1 MCPLKQQKYI
11 TLMEHKIMKASGI
24 LKLSTLSL
32 LTSVALGAQAGTS
45 VTNDMGTFAISGDVE
60 FNNDYQNTE
69 TATTDKTNYDQNG
82 RLLVGVSGMRDV
94 GANNYIGANAQILLN
109 MGGTVSADDAWV
121 AMGAK
126 EDWELKLGRF
136 EAYNLFPAGQDTIV
150 NHAKADID
158 ADGTND
164 DLTYFANYARGR
176 SGNGQINFSKT
187 AGSAYFEVSANF
199 MDKVDSTSTA
209 DDNAVFLRPVV
220 AFSLSDSLKLSAGG
234 EFNMT
239 ADKDDAGQDF
249 TGYGATLNYAA
260 GDISVN
266 LNYAARE
273 YDTTDR
279 DDMTYGAN
287 AQYGNAFIGYIHGEV
302 DTGTTEEVD
311 TFYASY
317 KFANVMD
324 VEDLALYVGASSSET
339 KEADN
344 KDTSARLRVKYIF

>member
-1 MCPLKQQKYI
+1 
-11 TLMEHKIMKASGI
+11 MEHKIMKASGI

-32 LTSVALGAQAGTS
+32 LTSVALSAQAGTS

-60 FNNDYQNTE
+60 FNNDYQNKE
-69 TATTDKTNYDQNG
+69 TATTDKTNYDQSG

-94 GANNYIGANAQILLN
+94 GANNYISANAQILLN
-109 MGGTVSADDAWV
+109 MDSNVSADDAWV

-136 EAYNLFPAGQDTIV
+136 EAYNLFPAGQDTV
-150 NHAKADID
+150 LNHA
-158 ADGTND
+158 D
-164 DLTYFANYARGR
+164 DVTVYTASDARGR
-176 SGNGQINFSKT
+176 SPNGQINFSKT

-199 MDKVDSTSTA
+199 MEKVDSGDAA

-239 ADKDDAGQDF
+239 ADKDDAGHDF

-273 YDTTDR
+273 FDTNDQ
-279 DDMTYGAN
+279 DDTSYGVN
-287 AQYGNAFIGYIHGEV
+287 AQYKNAFIGYVHGEN
-302 DTGTTEEVD
+302 DTGTTAEVD
-311 TFYASY
+311 TVYASY

-324 VEDLALYVGASSSET
+324 VEDLALYLGASSSEEKDT
-339 KEADN
+339 DN
-344 KDTSARLRVKYIF
+344 KDTSVRLRVKYIF

>member
-1 MCPLKQQKYI
+1 
-11 TLMEHKIMKASGI
+11 MEHKIMKASGI
-24 LKLSTLSL
+24 LKLSTLTL
-32 LTSVALGAQAGTS
+32 LTSVALGAQAGSS

-69 TATTDKTNYDQNG
+69 TATTDKTNYDQSG

-94 GANNYIGANAQILLN
+94 GADNYISANAQILLN
-109 MGGTVSADDAWV
+109 MDGDVSADDAWV

-136 EAYNLFPAGQDTIV
+136 EAYNLFPAGQDTV
-150 NHAKADID
+150 LNHANNFDVYTASH
-158 ADGTND
+158 
-164 DLTYFANYARGR
+164 ARGR
-176 SGNGQINFSKT
+176 SDNGQINFSKT

-199 MDKVDSTSTA
+199 MEKVDSGDAA

-239 ADKDDAGQDF
+239 ADKDDAAQDF

-273 YDTTDR
+273 FDTTDR
-279 DDMTYGAN
+279 DDTSYGVN
-287 AQYGNAFIGYIHGEV
+287 AQYKNAFIGYVHGEIDTATTAEV
-302 DTGTTEEVD
+302 DTI
-311 TFYASY
+311 YASY
-317 KFANVMD
+317 KFANIMD
-324 VEDLALYVGASSSET
+324 VEDLALYLGASSSEEKDT
-339 KEADN
+339 DN
-344 KDTSARLRVKYIF
+344 KDTSVRLRVKYIF

>member
-1 MCPLKQQKYI
+1 
-11 TLMEHKIMKASGI
+11 MEHKIMKASGI
-24 LKLSTLSL
+24 LKLSTLTL
-32 LTSVALGAQAGTS
+32 LTSVALGAQAGSS

-60 FNNDYQNTE
+60 FNNDIRNEE
-69 TATTDKTNYDQNG
+69 TATTDVNTYDQSG

-94 GANNYIGANAQILLN
+94 GADNYISANAQILLN
-109 MGGTVSADDAWV
+109 MDGDVSADDAWV

-136 EAYNLFPAGQDTIV
+136 EAYNLFPAGQDTYL
-150 NHAKADID
+150 NHASGVDVYTAS
-158 ADGTND
+158 
-164 DLTYFANYARGR
+164 YARGR
-176 SGNGQINFSKT
+176 SENGQINFSKT

-199 MDKVDSTSTA
+199 MANGGA

-239 ADKDDAGQDF
+239 ADDADADNDF

-273 YDTTDR
+273 FDTTDQ
-279 DDMTYGAN
+279 DDTSYGVN
-287 AQYGNAFIGYIHGEV
+287 AQYKNAFIGYVHGEN
-302 DTGTTEEVD
+302 DTGTTAEVD
-311 TFYASY
+311 TVYASY

-324 VEDLALYVGASSSET
+324 VEELALYLGAYSSEV
-339 KEADN
+339 KDSDN
-344 KDTSARLRVKYIF
+344 KDSGARLRVKYIF